1 MAKPEFSG
9 PADVRRVVKARWAYS
24 HKGDFG
30 CLLIVGGSDVYSGAP
45 ALAGMAA
52 LRTGAGLVII
62 AAPTKVAGII
72 RSYSPN
78 LIVHSLTSD
87 VVTSNDV
94 PKLVH
99 LLQRSDALVL
109 GPGIGLHSRTKRAVP
124 LIIESAIGLRKPV
137 LIDADAIKALGR
149 TRILK
154 RANAIITPHTG
165 EFRAI
170 SKINAPPRWRERL
183 PICMKFARQFSC
195 VLLLKGHDTVI
206 TDGRRVRING
216 TGNPGMAT
224 GGMGDVLS
232 GIIGTFLAQG
242 AEPFFAAA
250 AGAYIH
256 GRAGDLVQ
264 AEKGFHMVPTD
275 LVEALPNLLRK
286 YDRERKC

>member
-1 MAKPEFSG
+1 MAKPAFSG
-9 PADVRRVVKARWAYS
+9 PEDVRRVVKARSLYS

-62 AAPTKVAGII
+62 AAPTRVAGII
-72 RSYSPN
+72 RAYSPN

-94 PKLVH
+94 PRVVQ
-99 LLQRSDALVL
+99 LLERSDALVL
-109 GPGIGLHSRTKRAVP
+109 GPGIGLHSKTKRAVP

-137 LIDADAIKALGR
+137 LIDADAIKALSGR

-165 EFRAI
+165 EFRSV
-170 SKINAPPRWRERL
+170 SKMDAPPRWPGRL
-183 PICMKFARQFSC
+183 PICKKFARQFSC

-206 TDGRRVRING
+206 TDGRRVRINR

-232 GIIGTFLAQG
+232 GIIGAYLAQG
-242 AEPFFAAA
+242 VEPFFAAV
-250 AGAYIH
+250 AGAYVH
-256 GRAGDLVQ
+256 GQAGDLVRR
-264 AEKGFHMVPTD
+264 EKGFHMVASD
-275 LVEALPNLLRK
+275 LVEALPIILRK
-286 YDRERKC
+286 YDRER